1 VGGADTVHVVVL
13 TGHISAGVAALGL
26 GPLAFLAARR
36 GGGGGARLGHL
47 YQVAVAALNTT
58 AIGLVALAPA
68 RLWWLLPIAVA
79 TEGAA
84 VSGWWVWH
92 RSGPATWAVR
102 LLGGSYVSLITAL
115 LVVSWGTVLAW
126 VAPAVLGLV
135 LVESAA
141 SRAGLRFVIPHPRGA
156 PTGTHTDPATASR
169 PAPTQTPPPH
179 RGR

>member
-1 VGGADTVHVVVL
+1 MGGADTVHVVVL

-36 GGGGGARLGHL
+36 GGGGGARLDHL
-47 YQVAVAALNTT
+47 YQVAVAALITT

-84 VSGWWVWH
+84 VGGWWVWH

-169 PAPTQTPPPH
+169 PVTTVGQP
-179 RGR
+179 GR